1 MAKRKP
7 SKKHVNKIHTIY
19 EIKGNAAVKK
29 NKSCP
34 KCGAGVFL
42 AAHKDRLY
50 CGRCHYT
57 EFKAKEK

>member
-19 EIKGNAAVKK
+19 EIKNNLAAKK

-34 KCGAGVFL
+34 KCGSGVFL

-57 EFKAKEK
+57 EFKGKEK